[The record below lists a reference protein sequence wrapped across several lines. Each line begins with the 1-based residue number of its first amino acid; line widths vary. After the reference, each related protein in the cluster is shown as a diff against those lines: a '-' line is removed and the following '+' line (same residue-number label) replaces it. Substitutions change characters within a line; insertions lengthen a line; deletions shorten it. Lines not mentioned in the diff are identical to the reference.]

1 MSEEKKDAGDGTN
14 VEDNNGGEIK
24 TDAFGEVEE
33 VSPVEKKEEAKINKY
48 EAIPA
53 DHPVISSLQE
63 QITKLSEDKGSMG
76 SNLSK
81 QNDIIKGLEKQ
92 ITDIKGG
99 KVDPDNKNEDKLI
112 YKDIKF
118 SKDLTEAERDELTD
132 TEIKQMDELAEIK
145 TTQNRLYAESLEKE
159 NETGNKEA
167 EDKNKSVQEFAK
179 ELSIG
184 EDGKENI
191 KIANSI
197 IEKFKSLDFNLEGK
211 TAEEIKN
218 LVKISAGQVSEYKPV
233 NEQVLSKGKTVAG
246 TKTAEDPFGNDKII
260 EEASKPA
267 DGTYEL

>member
-1 MSEEKKDAGDGTN
+1 MSEENKDAVNGDE
-14 VEDNNGGEIK
+14 VVDNNGAEDK
-24 TDAFGEVEE
+24 TDAFGVKEE
-33 VSPVEKKEEAKINKY
+33 VAPVEKKEEAKINKY

-81 QNDIIKGLEKQ
+81 QNDIIKGLEKK

-99 KVDPDNKNEDKLI
+99 KVDPDNKEDENVV

-145 TTQNRLYAESLEKE
+145 TTQNKLYAESLVKE
-159 NETGNKEA
+159 TDTENKEV

-179 ELSIG
+179 ELATG
-184 EDGKENI
+184 EDEKPDV
-191 KIANSI
+191 KVANSI

-218 LVKISAGQVSEYKPV
+218 LVKISAEQVSDYKPAK
-233 NEQVLSKGKTVAG
+233 EQKAPNAKTVAG
-246 TKTAEDPFGNDKII
+246 TKTAEDPFGNDKIV
-260 EEASKPA
+260 EEATQPA
-267 DGTYEL
+267 DGNYKL